1 MPTTRKTERSRT
13 EPIELLLTIV
23 VGIIIIVSGG
33 WNYITV
39 LFGSAVVF
47 GSLLEVR
54 EIRLLLKIRV
64 NRITGKQV
72 FQIQD
77 STIKDSIIAGRDVHI
92 HEAPAPSKSEPSEKT
107 IEQDFSISYVE
118 EYQAIPLEIRKG
130 QSFEG
135 EVSADGR
142 ISAYLLRQNSFKSYK
157 IGQGFNYLWS
167 AEGVRRAT
175 ISHRAETTQGLFLVV
190 EMDEESDEEEVNV
203 SVRLKLKRP

>member
-1 MPTTRKTERSRT
+1 M
-13 EPIELLLTIV
+13 
-23 VGIIIIVSGG
+23 
-33 WNYITV
+33 
-39 LFGSAVVF
+39 
-47 GSLLEVR
+47 LEVR

-77 STIKDSIIAGRDVHI
+77 STIKDSIIAGRTCISMKLQHLSKP
-92 HEAPAPSKSEPSEKT
+92 EASDET
-107 IEQDFSISYVE
+107 IEQDFSISDVE
-118 EYQAIPLEIRKG
+118 EYQAIPVEIRRG
-130 QSFEG
+130 QSVEG
-135 EVSADGR
+135 EVSASGR

-157 IGQGFNYLWS
+157 IGQGFNYLWG

-203 SVRLKLKRP
+203 SVRLKLTRR